1 MNEMAPVN
9 FPGFRSRDPS
19 PAFALPRRSSGSTPR
34 RASASSP
41 PTTAPRRFSSTRPPF
56 TATASAPSARCD
68 QWPEQPSSVASL
80 FAPVPGLFPRRET
93 HRSRAVDD
101 VEASRHLPRRRARI
115 DALASTRLSSTR
127 PARSMPTNA
136 AALDAAAV
144 IREAPGGS
152 APTREQSHLLFH
164 EPAEREITVI
174 NCASLTSALSQ
185 SLHRTSPWNTSS
197 RRASP
202 TAA

>member
-41 PTTAPRRFSSTRPPF
+41 PTMAPRRFSSTRPPF

-101 VEASRHLPRRRARI
+101 VEASRHPPRRRSHQTVYHRYVRH
-115 DALASTRLSSTR
+115 DRCRRTPPRWTRR
-127 PARSMPTNA
+127 PC
-136 AALDAAAV
+136 

-152 APTREQSHLLFH
+152 APTREQSHLLFR

-174 NCASLTSALSQ
+174 NCASRVSSD
-185 SLHRTSPWNTSS
+185 LHRPLPISNRTSPWNTSS

>member
-101 VEASRHLPRRRARI
+101 VEASRHPPRRRARI
-115 DALASTRLSSTR
+115 KPSIIDTSGTIDADERRRVGRGGRVFGKRPAVRPRHVSSLTYFSANRLS
-127 PARSMPTNA
+127 AK
-136 AALDAAAV
+136 
-144 IREAPGGS
+144 
-152 APTREQSHLLFH
+152 
-164 EPAEREITVI
+164 
-174 NCASLTSALSQ
+174 
-185 SLHRTSPWNTSS
+185 
-197 RRASP
+197 
-202 TAA
+202 

>member
-80 FAPVPGLFPRRET
+80 FAPVPGLFRVARRT
-93 HRSRAVDD
+93 YHAPSTMSRRLDTPLD
-101 VEASRHLPRRRARI
+101 

-127 PARSMPTNA
+127 PARSMPTND

-164 EPAEREITVI
+164 EPAVREITVI
-174 NCASLTSALSQ
+174 NCFASLL
-185 SLHRTSPWNTSS
+185 
-197 RRASP
+197 
-202 TAA
+202 